1 MTTLSQRSFSGGE
14 IAPALYQR
22 VDTAKYAFGLRTLRN
37 AYVMRHGGLANRS
50 GTLWLGEA
58 KDSTKAIRLIPFIF
72 NSDQTYVL
80 EFGDQ
85 YIRFIRNG
93 SQLTLTSQNITG
105 ITNANPAVLTYTG
118 ADTYANGGQVYIS
131 GVVGAIGTYVN
142 GRIFKVANVN
152 TGTNT
157 FELNYLSGTAVN
169 STTFGAYTSGGT
181 VAELYT
187 ISTPYVEAD
196 LFDLRF
202 VQSADIVTIVHP
214 SYAPRELSRTAHTSW
229 TLSTISFAPEI
240 AAPSSGLTGTQ
251 NGATGSTVYKYVITT
266 IASETYEES
275 LASTTITVSNGNAT
289 LSATNNISLDWNA
302 VSGDQEYNV
311 YKLQDGIYGFI
322 GVAGVAGTGAFVD
335 IGYDPDTNDTPPVAR
350 NPFNATG
357 DYPSTVTYF
366 QQRLAFANTDNDPEK
381 IWMSRTGFF
390 HNFTV
395 SSPITDD
402 DAVTFTA
409 AGRQVNEVRHLLDLG
424 GLIINTVS
432 SEISAEGANSS
443 AITPTSPPFIKFNSY
458 NGSSNVA
465 PILIGNNALYIQG
478 RGSLVRDLGFDYQVD
493 GYRGGDLT
501 IYSAHLVDG
510 YTIIDWAY
518 QQIPHSIVW
527 AVRDD
532 GVLLGLTY
540 VKEQEMLAWHRHDFG
555 EDAYVESVCV
565 VPEGSE
571 DRVYVVVNRIINSRE
586 VRYIERL
593 SIRDQADVKDY
604 TFMDCFLSYDG
615 RNTTATTMTL
625 SGGTTWAYDEAITI
639 TASSAFFSSSEVGN
653 AIHLVGANG
662 DIIRFTLE
670 TYSSTTVMTGK
681 PHMTVPVSMRSVAI
695 SEWTRAV
702 DSVSGIWHLEGQ
714 TVSVFADG
722 FVVGSPNNSS
732 YETVTVSNGQITLE
746 QPYGVI
752 HVGIPITMD
761 VETLDIDSTQSGPLV
776 NKNKIIQEVTL
787 YAESSRGGFVGAK
800 PPSDDTTD
808 PLEGLTEIKI
818 RDDEGYDDPVSL
830 TTGRME
836 VIIKPEWNSNGRV
849 FVRQVDPLP
858 MKILS
863 ISPTGIISNR

>member
-1 MTTLSQRSFSGGE
+1 MATLSQRSFSGGE

-22 VDTAKYAFGLRTLRN
+22 VDTSKYAFGLRTLRN
-37 AYVMRHGGLANRS
+37 SYVMRHGGLANRP
-50 GTLWLGEA
+50 GTKWIGEV
-58 KDSTKAIRLIPFIF
+58 KDSTKATRLIPFIF
-72 NSDQTYVL
+72 STDQTYVL
-80 EFGDQ
+80 EFGDL
-85 YIRFIRNG
+85 YMRVIRSG

-105 ITNANPAVLTYTG
+105 ITNANPAVLTYSG
-118 ADTYANGGQVYIS
+118 SDTYANGDQVYIS
-131 GVVGAIGTYVN
+131 GVVGNIASFVN
-142 GRIFKVANVN
+142 GRTFKVAGVN
-152 TGTNT
+152 TGANT
-157 FELNYLSGTAVN
+157 FQLNYLDGTAVD
-169 STTFGAYTSGGT
+169 STLFGSYTSGGT
-181 VAELYT
+181 AAELYT

-214 SYAPRELSRTAHTSW
+214 SYAPRELVRTGHTSW
-229 TLSTISFAPEI
+229 TLSTISFTPEI
-240 AAPSSGLTGTQ
+240 AAPSTGLAGTQ
-251 NGATGSTVYKYVITT
+251 QGSTSSTVYKYVITT
-266 IASETYEES
+266 VASETYEES
-275 LASTTITVSNGNAT
+275 LASSVITVSNGELNLT
-289 LSATNNISLDWNA
+289 ATNHIRIDFDA
-302 VSGDQEYNV
+302 VSGAQEYNI
-311 YKLQDGIYGFI
+311 YKLLNGVYGFI
-322 GVAGVAGTGAFVD
+322 GVAGAAGTDAFRD
-335 IGYDPDTNDTPPVAR
+335 IGYTADVSDTPPVAR
-350 NPFNATG
+350 DPFSGAGN
-357 DYPSTVTYF
+357 YPSVVTYF
-366 QQRLAFANTDNDPEK
+366 QQRLTLANSDNDPEK
-381 IWMSRTGFF
+381 VWMSRTGFF

-409 AGRQVNEVRHLLDLG
+409 AGRQVNEVRHILDLG

-540 VKEQEMLAWHRHDFG
+540 VKEQEMLSWHRHDLG
-555 EDAYVESVCV
+555 DNASVESICV
-565 VPEGSE
+565 VPEGAE
-571 DRVYVVVNRIINSRE
+571 DRVYVVVNRLIDGAE

-593 SIRDQADVKDY
+593 SVRDQTDVKDY

-615 RNTTATTMTL
+615 RNTSATTMTL
-625 SGGTTWAYDEAITI
+625 SGGTTWAYDETVTI
-639 TASSAFFSSSEVGN
+639 TASAAYFSSTEVGN
-653 AIHLVGANG
+653 AIHLVGVNG
-662 DIIRFTLE
+662 DIIRFSLNAYT
-670 TYSSTTVMTGK
+670 STTVMTGR
-681 PHMTVPVSMRSVAI
+681 PNMTIPASMRSTAI
-695 SEWTRAV
+695 TDWTRAV
-702 DSVSGIWHLEGQ
+702 DSLTGLWHIEGE

-722 FVVGSPNNSS
+722 FVVGSPNNEA
-732 YETVTVSNGQITLE
+732 YETVTVANGTVTLE

-752 HVGIPITMD
+752 HVGLPITSD
-761 VETLDIDSTQSGPLV
+761 IETLDIDSNSSETLV

-787 YAESSRGGFVGAK
+787 YAESSRGGFIGAK
-800 PPSDDTTD
+800 PPSDDAVD

-818 RDDEGYDDPVSL
+818 RDDEGYNDPVNL
-830 TTGRME
+830 TTGKME
-836 VIIKPEWNSNGRV
+836 VLIKPEWNSNGRI

-863 ISPTGIISNR
+863 ISPTGVISSR